1 MAKRSRMV
9 LFQFLIDPCDLE
21 KLKLY
26 SDDHGI
32 SVSSVIRYV
41 ISRYVLG
48 KTNMDSIQ
56 IPLFQKPKSYITNQ
70 G

>member
-9 LFQFLIDPCDLE
+9 LFQFLIDPSDLE

-48 KTNMDSIQ
+48 KTNMDSI
-56 IPLFQKPKSYITNQ
+56 
-70 G
+70 